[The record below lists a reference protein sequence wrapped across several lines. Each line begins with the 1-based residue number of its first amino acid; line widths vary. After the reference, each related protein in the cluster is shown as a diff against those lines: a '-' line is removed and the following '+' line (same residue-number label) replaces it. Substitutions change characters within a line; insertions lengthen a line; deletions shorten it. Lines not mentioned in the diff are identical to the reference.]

1 MKKYNIL
8 LAMIALVL
16 SSLACQTIMGG
27 GRDEGYETPVYNDDS
42 APTSTSGDDVD
53 SGDVTVGGDSEF
65 PTPSDAFNVV
75 SAPDTV
81 VFQTKLSSDDVIKF
95 YQDEFGNLG
104 YTEDPSMA
112 VNFSGA
118 FTMGF
123 DGHES
128 GRKIVIGGAPAGDGS
143 TAVTITL
150 Q

>member
-27 GRDEGYETPVYNDDS
+27 GNDGGYETPVDS
-42 APTSTSGDDVD
+42 APTSTSGED

-104 YTEDPSMA
+104 YTEDSSMA
-112 VNFSGA
+112 VNFGGA

>member
-27 GRDEGYETPVYNDDS
+27 GNDGGYETPVYEDS
-42 APTSTSGDDVD
+42 APTSTSGED

-81 VFQTKLSSDDVIKF
+81 VFQTNLSSDDVIKF
-95 YQDEFGNLG
+95 YQDEFGNMG
-104 YTEDPSMA
+104 YTEDSSMA
-112 VNFSGA
+112 VNFGGA

>member
-1 MKKYNIL
+1 MKKYSVL

-27 GRDEGYETPVYNDDS
+27 GSDGYETPVFEDS
-42 APTSTSGDDVD
+42 GEPTSTSGDDVD

-65 PTPSDAFNVV
+65 PTPGDAFNVV

-81 VFQTKLSSDDVIKF
+81 VFQTNLSSDDVIKF
-95 YQDEFGNLG
+95 YQDEFGKLG
-104 YTEDPSMA
+104 YSEDSSMA
-112 VNFSGA
+112 VNFAGA